1 MIKLKC
7 GAKGDSTWNLG
18 ETIGI
23 RAISYFFVSYSIDTF
38 VEGKPGGGLL
48 REERGMNL

>member
-1 MIKLKC
+1 MIKLQC
-7 GAKGDSTWNLG
+7 GAKGDSWNLG

-23 RAISYFFVSYSIDTF
+23 RAISDFFVTYSIDTF

-48 REERGMNL
+48 REERGINL